1 MLICLFLFLTDFSD
15 LHLILILMLL
25 KLEFLSELVVPT
37 DVIVIFF
44 WILVISHY
52 TLRYACWVEILSCAF
67 VDWYVSWVVRFWVVL
82 FLQESH
88 SDEQRQ
94 NLYSRFYITGRDIA
108 AFFTD
113 CGSDFGSCSL
123 VKTTYDG
130 QIMNSPIAN
139 KDENVY
145 SLIDRCGMAVL
156 VNQVCWY
163 AHPNYP
169 VTVFWMIF

>member
-1 MLICLFLFLTDFSD
+1 
-15 LHLILILMLL
+15 MLL
-25 KLEFLSELVVPT
+25 ELQ
-37 DVIVIFF
+37 DLFCDYGCGIFF
-44 WILVISHY
+44 NYLVFS
-52 TLRYACWVEILSCAF
+52 
-67 VDWYVSWVVRFWVVL
+67 
-82 FLQESH
+82 QESQ

-123 VKTTYDG
+123 VNPNYDSE
-130 QIMNSPIAN
+130 IKNSPITE

-156 VNQVCWY
+156 VNQVC
-163 AHPNYP
+163 HTHLNYS
-169 VTVFWMIF
+169 VVIFWMTC